1 MGILK
6 AISNDVEELILQG
19 YSDDYIERSVGV
31 DKSTIQYMLSYLR
44 KELKTKEGNIN
55 KKSVSKKGE
64 KDGLSH
70 RFRNP

>member
-31 DKSTIQYMLSYLR
+31 DKSTIQYMIDYLR
-44 KELKTKEGNIN
+44 KELKVSNKYNIN
-55 KKSVSKKGE
+55 IRGNPTKG
-64 KDGLSH
+64 G
-70 RFRNP
+70 